1 MVKWIY
7 KGKKYTISPIS
18 LEDDI
23 KLLVSSIIKNEVFYH
38 TKWDK
43 CYYIHNVGYVGKGCK
58 LKAVILD
65 VYTNKKYVCYVKHLR
80 LVIED
85 K

>member
-1 MVKWIY
+1 MTKWVY

-18 LEDDI
+18 LEEDI
-23 KLLVSSIIKNEVFYH
+23 KLLVNSILNKELFYH

-43 CYYIHNVGYVGKGCK
+43 CYYIHNVGCPGKGCK

-65 VYTNKKYVCYVKHLR
+65 VYTNKKYVVYVKHLR